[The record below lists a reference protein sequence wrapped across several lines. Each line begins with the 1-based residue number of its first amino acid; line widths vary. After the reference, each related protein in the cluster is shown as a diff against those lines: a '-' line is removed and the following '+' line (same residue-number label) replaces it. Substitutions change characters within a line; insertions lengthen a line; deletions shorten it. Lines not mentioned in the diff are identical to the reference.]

1 MDMHTAFANRSQGPG
16 NALPI
21 CGEPHFRHHVTRLQ
35 GTYRATLHA
44 ERTGNMSTWEPWRFE
59 DCWIER
65 VRRDGSLAGS
75 HYPGRGSTS
84 RPLDRCSGRQYDGVW
99 EERVRRAPG
108 DAYHERKKI
117 ENWQFTTRLSFFSLS
132 SWFFSGFALCLYP
145 SKDSR
150 PGRYFTLLLAS
161 TSTLRSL

>member
-21 CGEPHFRHHVTRLQ
+21 CGEPRFRHHVTRLQ

-99 EERVRRAPG
+99 EERVRRGAWGCVPR
-108 DAYHERKKI
+108 EEK
-117 ENWQFTTRLSFFSLS
+117 N
-132 SWFFSGFALCLYP
+132 
-145 SKDSR
+145 
-150 PGRYFTLLLAS
+150 
-161 TSTLRSL
+161 